1 MPIQTISSIYYNI
14 IGGTKKEKEA
24 GKVYETIVAHARSTE
39 FYKSYAI
46 PDSWEGRFEI
56 ITLHMFLFLQ
66 RLKAEDD
73 SEAEIGKLV
82 LEAFFSD
89 LDGSLRE
96 RGVGDTVVPK
106 KMQKLAK
113 SFYQRVYT
121 YSESLENK
129 DQAHLASEI
138 QQHVY
143 DYLLENEDENKRYA
157 CASALSAYLHKA
169 YREICNNPLEQF
181 MLGQIKFI
189 QPEIVS

>member
-1 MPIQTISSIYYNI
+1 MPIQSISSIYYNI
-14 IGGTKKEKEA
+14 VGGTKKEKEA
-24 GKVYETIVAHARSTE
+24 RKIYENIVAQARNTE

-46 PDSWEGRFEI
+46 PDSWEGRFEV

-66 RLKAEDD
+66 RLKTEDV

-113 SFYQRVYT
+113 SFYQRVYS
-121 YSESLENK
+121 YSEVMEQK
-129 DQAHLASEI
+129 DLSKLAHEI
-138 QQHVY
+138 DQHVY
-143 DYLLENEDENKRYA
+143 VYLLENEEQSKRSSYA
-157 CASALSAYLHKA
+157 MALASYLHKA
-169 YREICNNPLEQF
+169 YKEMCNNPLEQF
-181 MLGQIKFI
+181 MLGDIKFI
-189 QPEIVS
+189 QPETVS